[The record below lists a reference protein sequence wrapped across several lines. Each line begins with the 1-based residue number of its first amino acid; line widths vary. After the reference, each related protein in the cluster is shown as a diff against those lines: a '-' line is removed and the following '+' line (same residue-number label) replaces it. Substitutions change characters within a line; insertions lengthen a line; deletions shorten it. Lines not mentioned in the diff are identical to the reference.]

1 MKDIKIMLD
10 KANQFIKRADHM
22 FYITYPLVRDNKLI
36 IAMAEN
42 ISNGLICAMDSV
54 SMYEKLYKRI
64 SIYPED
70 FNVKID
76 IFRGSIARRYN
87 IEREHIIL
95 IQDLRRFLEERKKSG
110 VEFVRNDR
118 YVLFNQKKELKSLGI
133 DKIKENLNIS
143 KEFIKKVNGILTNVT
158 TRF

>member
-1 MKDIKIMLD
+1 
-10 KANQFIKRADHM
+10 
-22 FYITYPLVRDNKLI
+22 
-36 IAMAEN
+36 
-42 ISNGLICAMDSV
+42 
-54 SMYEKLYKRI
+54 MYEKLYKRI

>member
-54 SMYEKLYKRI
+54 LMYEKLYKRI

-87 IEREHIIL
+87 IEREHITL